1 MIQAMN
7 QYLLPPPEKKQQQQK
22 QHSDNQITIS
32 LNNSEVVSKIHQD
45 RNR

>member
-7 QYLLPPPEKKQQQQK
+7 QYLLPPPEKKQQPG
-22 QHSDNQITIS
+22 DNQITIS